1 MSRVLR
7 YVTHPQVQIDPSVP
21 VPEWGLSELGVA
33 RANLFA
39 SLDVLKSTRVIVS
52 SAETKAIETAKV
64 GSGVINVPVQIREQT
79 HENDRSATGFLEP
92 EEFERVA
99 TRFFESPEDSVRG
112 WERAVDAQTRI
123 SREAAQ
129 IIKDNPDGDLLMVG
143 HGGVGTLLY
152 CQLASLEISREH
164 DQPAGGGNIFSYD
177 LTRKAIRHSWMSIED
192 LSLAAGE
199 TSPGRCPKKPQE
211 N

>member
-1 MSRVLR
+1 MSKILR
-7 YVTHPQVQIDPSVP
+7 YLTHPQVQIDPSVS
-21 VPEWGLSELGVA
+21 VPEWGLSDLGAA

-52 SAETKAIETAKV
+52 SAETKAIETATAV
-64 GSGVINVPVQIREQT
+64 SDVINVPVQIREQT

-99 TRFFESPEDSVRG
+99 TRFFESPEDSIRG
-112 WERAVDAQTRI
+112 WERAVDAQARI

-129 IIKDNPDGDLLMVG
+129 IVKDNPEGDLLMVG

-152 CQLASLEISREH
+152 CQLAALEISRQH
-164 DQPAGGGNIFSYD
+164 DQPAGGGNVFSYD
-177 LTRKAIRHSWMSIED
+177 LNSETILHPWMPVEA
-192 LSLAAGE
+192 LSLAL
-199 TSPGRCPKKPQE
+199 R
-211 N
+211 